1 MWYHQY
7 MEVQRLENVKELTN
21 LLKAL
26 SDKHNLISYSDLF

>member
-7 MEVQRLENVKELTN
+7 MGVQRLENVKELTN

-26 SDKHNLISYSDLF
+26 SDKHDLYLLLKLM